1 MYSKIS
7 PSCSNIR
14 VLHAKYM
21 DALTKVQSA
30 VRAIEAAYDQL
41 SAIESGQSW
50 LSNQGIPYPPVPELL
65 IIEGNLVFARQDL
78 RHLIDF
84 GYHSLKNLMEF
95 FGELQSEPL

>member
-1 MYSKIS
+1 
-7 PSCSNIR
+7 
-14 VLHAKYM
+14 M
-21 DALTKVQSA
+21 DAVSKVWSV
-30 VRAIEAAYDQL
+30 VRAIEAAYDKL

>member
-1 MYSKIS
+1 MYSKIY
-7 PSCSNIR
+7 IQT
-14 VLHAKYM
+14 LHDELL
-21 DALTKVQSA
+21 DAVSKVQSV

-50 LSNQGIPYPPVPELL
+50 LSNQSIPCPPVPELL
-65 IIEGNLVFARQDL
+65 IIEGNLVFARLDL

-84 GYHSLKNLMEF
+84 GYHILKNLMEI